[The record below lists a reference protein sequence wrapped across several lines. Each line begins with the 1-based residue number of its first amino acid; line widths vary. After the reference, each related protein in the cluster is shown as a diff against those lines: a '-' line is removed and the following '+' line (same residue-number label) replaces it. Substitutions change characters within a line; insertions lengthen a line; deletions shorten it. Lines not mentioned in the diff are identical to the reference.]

1 MANTTEP
8 TPAIHAASLKS
19 LLITASLYDE
29 DDPDTSLSDLLADLM
44 HLIDAE
50 EDCSSFDAL
59 CERARRH
66 YTTEVEEF
74 EDRQEGRTA

>member
-1 MANTTEP
+1 MKQPMEM

-19 LLITASLYDE
+19 LLTTASLYDE
-29 DDPDTSLSDLLADLM
+29 DDPDTSISDLLADIM

-50 EDCSSFDAL
+50 EDSYGFDAL
-59 CERARRH
+59 CERARRY

-74 EDRQEGRTA
+74 EDKQKGRTA

>member
-1 MANTTEP
+1 MIRRDEP
-8 TPAIHAASLKS
+8 TPAIRAASLKS
-19 LLITASLYDE
+19 TLNNASMWEE
-29 DDPDTSLSDLLADLM
+29 DDPDTSLSDLLADIM

-50 EDCSSFDAL
+50 EDSYGFDAL

-74 EDRQEGRTA
+74 EDRQEGRTV